1 MITRPLDLASKLRPE
16 PRDFGAL
23 FFVNAGLIV
32 LFFALFGSRFVLA
45 PGLGIDFQPPRVEGA
60 NANARPPT
68 HVITLTN
75 SGVVFT
81 SAGPHKMEELPA
93 WLKEQA
99 KGTESPTLLMHS
111 EALVPVAIVAKI
123 AGQARRAGFAHVLSA
138 AEEPVPLSPRST
150 P

>member
-16 PRDFGAL
+16 PQNFGAL

-45 PGLGIDFQPPRVEGA
+45 PGLGIDFRPPRVEGA

-68 HVITLTN
+68 HVISVMN
-75 SGVVFT
+75 SGLVLT
-81 SAGPHKMEELPA
+81 STGPHKMAELPA
-93 WLKEQA
+93 WFEQQA
-99 KGTESPTLLMHS
+99 RGTESSTLLMHS
-111 EALVPVAIVAKI
+111 EALVPYPIIAKI
-123 AGQARRAGFAHVLSA
+123 AGQARHAGFQHVLSA
-138 AEEPVPLSPRST
+138 AEEPAPTLRRSA